1 MRTTASGL
9 CLGLLFLLASVA
21 PSAGQKPE
29 NPHAVRHRNNCRL
42 AVQALRTGH
51 PHPKYTWARDYVAI
65 CPDEAPEVLPEMWRR
80 TLRADTQ
87 DVAAATD
94 ASGRIKDRRI
104 YGALRET
111 VLDRSRP
118 DVVRVGAM
126 VALMRYIDRR
136 EGVTIFDLIPP
147 RDPNGRVRIVT
158 VSTTG
163 GYHQPGPEPLQE
175 PVGRP
180 VLDLLK
186 QVADARASES
196 YPVWYAA
203 AALSKTLAVRAE
215 LGRLP

>member
-1 MRTTASGL
+1 MI
-9 CLGLLFLLASVA
+9 
-21 PSAGQKPE
+21 
-29 NPHAVRHRNNCRL
+29 CR
-42 AVQALRTGH
+42 
-51 PHPKYTWARDYVAI
+51 
-65 CPDEAPEVLPEMWRR
+65 DEAPEVLPEMWRR

-87 DVAAATD
+87 DVVAATL

-104 YGALRET
+104 YAALRET

-147 RDPNGRVRIVT
+147 RDPDSRIRIIT

-163 GYHQPGPEPLQE
+163 GAHFQGPEPLLE

-180 VLDLLK
+180 VLALLK
-186 QVADARASES
+186 QVADARATES

-215 LGRLP
+215 LGHLQ

>member
-1 MRTTASGL
+1 MI
-9 CLGLLFLLASVA
+9 
-21 PSAGQKPE
+21 
-29 NPHAVRHRNNCRL
+29 CR
-42 AVQALRTGH
+42 
-51 PHPKYTWARDYVAI
+51 
-65 CPDEAPEVLPEMWRR
+65 DEAPEVLPEMWRR
-80 TLRADTQ
+80 TLQADTQ
-87 DVAAATD
+87 DVVAATL

-126 VALMRYIDRR
+126 VALMRYIARR

-147 RDPNGRVRIVT
+147 RDPNSRIPIVT

-163 GYHQPGPEPLQE
+163 GYHEMGPEPLLE

-180 VLDLLK
+180 VLALLK
-186 QVADARASES
+186 QVADARATES

-215 LGRLP
+215 LGHLP